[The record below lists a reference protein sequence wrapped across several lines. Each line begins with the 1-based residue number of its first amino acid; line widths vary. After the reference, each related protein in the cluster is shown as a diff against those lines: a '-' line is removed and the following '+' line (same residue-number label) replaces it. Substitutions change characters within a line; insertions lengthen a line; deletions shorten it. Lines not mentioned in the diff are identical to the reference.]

1 MLINNQLIITTMETL
16 FEVTQSMVAM
26 AEHGTFHLD
35 DEIEVSALILCVVA
49 IILAHRDEFH
59 AGIGL
64 EDAVNLGG
72 G

>member
-1 MLINNQLIITTMETL
+1 MLINNQLIITTMKTL

-49 IILAHRDEFH
+49 IILVFSVSAIRW
-59 AGIGL
+59 IL
-64 EDAVNLGG
+64 SLTIKTLKK
-72 G
+72 

>member
-1 MLINNQLIITTMETL
+1 METL

-49 IILAHRDEFH
+49 IILVFSVSAIRW
-59 AGIGL
+59 IL
-64 EDAVNLGG
+64 SLTIKTLKK
-72 G
+72 